1 MLPQIYSE
9 LNFVCEI
16 QGSVFF
22 LRGGDDGPICG
33 WTRSGKAFLIVF
45 IL

>member
-16 QGSVFF
+16 QGSGFF
-22 LRGGDDGPICG
+22 FVAAMMGQFVAGRALGK
-33 WTRSGKAFLIVF
+33 RS
-45 IL
+45 